1 MIEIVHQYVLL
12 LLARES
18 CGLEYQDYDGIIK
31 RKPRH
36 TIYFF
41 EKIDNEKK
49 NVNKN

>member
-1 MIEIVHQYVLL
+1 MIEIVRQYVLL

-18 CGLEYQDYDGIIK
+18 CGLKYQDYDGIIK

-41 EKIDNEKK
+41 EEIDNEK